1 MEKSGYQVEIQRSS
15 RSAQHV
21 RSCMDFSTTVVD
33 LETEPTSEPIKAI
46 GPRDYCDNCKIAKAM
61 YLVKFPFGELF
72 FCGHHFT
79 KHEASLIEKAYEIF
93 DDTDYIES

>member
-1 MEKSGYQVEIQRSS
+1 
-15 RSAQHV
+15 
-21 RSCMDFSTTVVD
+21 MDFSTTVVD
-33 LETEPTSEPIKAI
+33 LETEPTSKPIKAI

-93 DDTDYIES
+93 DDTDYIEI